1 MGNRNL
7 LPSKAAFLL
16 GPPGFSGQPEKG
28 ASNQFTYSFSFS
40 SSLNPFFIK
49 ERRRQ
54 QHRFSEVEWLLLF
67 FYLALG
73 QKNGK
78 IGWFLQTMI
87 EIYATACYNYYQF
100 SYPPVAKLDIAADSD
115 SEGRGS
121 NPSGRARCVVKFHT
135 ACSFFALFMGGLN
148 LKAIQARRDGILG
161 NGRLCRA
168 ANIEISLGLAV
179 VARGYFSGRLLIQR
193 KKPLEKGNCRVQGME
208 DVALYCAKEKKQMRA
223 VAPCATS

>member
-1 MGNRNL
+1 
-7 LPSKAAFLL
+7 
-16 GPPGFSGQPEKG
+16 
-28 ASNQFTYSFSFS
+28 
-40 SSLNPFFIK
+40 
-49 ERRRQ
+49 
-54 QHRFSEVEWLLLF
+54 
-67 FYLALG
+67 
-73 QKNGK
+73 
-78 IGWFLQTMI
+78 MI

-115 SEGRGS
+115 SEGRGFES
-121 NPSGRARCVVKFHT
+121 LRAGQMCVKFHT

-148 LKAIQARRDGILG
+148 LKGFRREGDGILG

-208 DVALYCAKEKKQMRA
+208 DVALYCAKEKKADESGCSVCNRLNQFCIEDGVLRH
-223 VAPCATS
+223 VGNPFPW